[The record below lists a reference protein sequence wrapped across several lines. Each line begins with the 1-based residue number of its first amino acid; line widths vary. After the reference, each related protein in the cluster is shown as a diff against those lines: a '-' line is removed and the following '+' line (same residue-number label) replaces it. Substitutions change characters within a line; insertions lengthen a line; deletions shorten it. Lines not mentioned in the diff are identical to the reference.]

1 MFYYDMINVKKK
13 QKNERGIAMNQF
25 VKALVLFLCLVTVIV
40 GTVACGGENESE
52 ETVDAS
58 QGVTESETDSYI
70 TSAPVNEEDGWGPV
84 MPNS

>member
-1 MFYYDMINVKKK
+1 
-13 QKNERGIAMNQF
+13 MNQF

-70 TSAPVNEEDGWGPV
+70 ISAPVNEEDGWGPV

>member
-1 MFYYDMINVKKK
+1 MINVKEK
-13 QKNERGIAMNQF
+13 QKNERGITMNQF

-58 QGVTESETDSYI
+58 QDVTESETDSYI
-70 TSAPVNEEDGWGPV
+70 TSAPINEEDGWGPV

>member
-1 MFYYDMINVKKK
+1 
-13 QKNERGIAMNQF
+13 MNQF
-25 VKALVLFLCLVTVIV
+25 VKALALFLCLVTVIV

-58 QGVTESETDSYI
+58 ESATESATESETASYI
-70 TSAPVNEEDGWGPV
+70 TSAPINEEDGWGPV

>member
-1 MFYYDMINVKKK
+1 
-13 QKNERGIAMNQF
+13 MNQF

-58 QGVTESETDSYI
+58 ESATESETASYI
-70 TSAPVNEEDGWGPV
+70 TSAPINEEDGWGPV

>member
-1 MFYYDMINVKKK
+1 MINMKKK

-25 VKALVLFLCLVTVIV
+25 VKALVLFLCLVTIIV